1 MRRSKKFMSFKSKS
15 EILLKELSRIVEED
29 EEILTDKQKFIKV
42 CLDQL
47 GFNFYDEVIIN
58 IENPALGIKIDGY
71 FFEEESDDLHI
82 IVSHYEENELTFYE
96 LKEVLNNL
104 VNQISKL
111 FTYCLAP
118 KKSKTKVISTSDL
131 FELDSKINDTKE
143 NHNQIIVDIFI
154 NQLIDKNP
162 FEGQIYSVNNIFIKR
177 NFYDLDDLYETILAN
192 SNEDHVVNF
201 RKYNIKSVPALLVDS
216 NKDFDVYL
224 FYLNGTTLANV
235 YNDLKNKLLEGNV
248 RSYLNKT
255 QKVNSLVIQ
264 TVKNNPELFL
274 PYNNGLSTVVSSIK
288 NKNKKDNLVL
298 LETLTNWQI
307 VNGGQT
313 TVSLYECF
321 KENIDLKDIKVPV
334 KMTHLKNKFNQSIMV
349 GNISKYAN
357 TQTAIAK
364 SDLISNEPYFVQLQN
379 LSRTIVAYKDNVKS
393 SANEY
398 KWYFERTSGQYN
410 TEKRII
416 YNYKKSF
423 SKEFPEKLKF
433 NKVLLAKSIM
443 AWEQA
448 PYSVAL
454 GKEKNIV
461 TFNNLIKEKVVI
473 ANENYF
479 KKIIASLILYF
490 YTDKILKKK
499 KAKFKQAILPYS
511 ISLYSFVFNKSLDY
525 KYIWENQKLSEDIIK
540 RLDNITNLVIDF
552 FNNPVILE
560 KSQGRTD
567 MWARKDDA
575 WDMLKAKI
583 KASNNTLEE
592 TKLDLIPESEAEK
605 YINAKNRYKDYKTW
619 HSLLIW
625 DDKNTI
631 LTKQEK
637 KEISLLILDL
647 KLSNGTALNEMR
659 IKKAITAFINCAV
672 GGYPLDGD

>member
-1 MRRSKKFMSFKSKS
+1 MSFKSKF
-15 EILLKELSRIVEED
+15 ELIKRELSRIIEDD
-29 EEILTDKQKFIKV
+29 EEILNEKQKFIKV
-42 CLDQL
+42 CLDQF
-47 GFNFYDEVIIN
+47 GFNIYDEVITN
-58 IENPALGIKIDGY
+58 IENPALDIKIDGY

-82 IVSHYEENELTFYE
+82 IVSYYEEIELSGQE
-96 LKEVLNNL
+96 INKLLNDI

-111 FTYCLAP
+111 FTYCLAQ
-118 KKSKTKVISTSDL
+118 KKSKLPIISTSDL
-131 FELDSKINDTKE
+131 YELDIKINNTKE
-143 NHNQIIVDIFI
+143 TNNQIIVDVFI

-162 FEGQIYSVNNIFIKR
+162 FEGQVYSVNNMLIKR
-177 NFYDLDDLYETILAN
+177 NFYGLDDIYETILAN
-192 SNEDHVVNF
+192 SNEDHIINF
-201 RKYNIKSVPALLVDS
+201 RKYDLKSVPALLVDS

-224 FYLNGTTLANV
+224 FYLTGTIIANI

-274 PYNNGLSTVVSSIK
+274 PYNNGLSTVVSSLESKI
-288 NKNKKDNLVL
+288 KKDNLVL
-298 LETLTNWQI
+298 IETLTNWQI

-321 KENIDLKDIKVPV
+321 KEKIDLKDIKVPV

-379 LSRTIVAYKDNVKS
+379 LSRTIVAYKNNVKS
-393 SANEY
+393 SANEF

-433 NKVLLAKSIM
+433 TKVLLAKSIM

-461 TFNNLIKEKVVI
+461 TFNNLIKEKVVV
-473 ANENYF
+473 ANESYF
-479 KKIIASLILYF
+479 KKIIANLILYF
-490 YTDKILKKK
+490 NTDKILKKK

-525 KYIWENQKLSEDIIK
+525 KYIWDNQKLNEHTLTQ
-540 RLDNITNLVIDF
+540 LDYITGLVIDF
-552 FNNPVILE
+552 FNNPVNLE
-560 KSQGRTD
+560 ESGGRTD
-567 MWARKDDA
+567 MWARKDKV
-575 WDMLKAKI
+575 WNLLIAKI
-583 KASNNTLEE
+583 KPSKNNLEG

-605 YINAKNRYKDYKTW
+605 YIIAKNRYKDYKVW
-619 HSLLIW
+619 HALLIW
-625 DDKNTI
+625 DDKNNI

-637 KEISLLILDL
+637 KEIALLISDL
-647 KLSNGTALNEMR
+647 KLSSGTALDETR
-659 IKKAITAFINCAV
+659 IKKATIAFINCAV
-672 GGYPLDGD
+672 GGYPIDGD

>member
-1 MRRSKKFMSFKSKS
+1 MSFKSKF
-15 EILLKELSRIVEED
+15 ELLKIELSRIIEDD
-29 EEILTDKQKFIKV
+29 EEILNDKQKYIKV

-47 GFNFYDEVIIN
+47 GFNIYDEVITN
-58 IENPALGIKIDGY
+58 IENPALDIKIDGY
-71 FFEEESDDLHI
+71 FYDEESNDLHVI
-82 IVSHYEENELTFYE
+82 IAYYEETELSSGE
-96 LKEVLNNL
+96 INKLLNDL

-111 FTYCLAP
+111 FTYCFAQ
-118 KKSKTKVISTSDL
+118 KKSKTQIISTSEL
-131 FELDSKINDTKE
+131 YELDIEINKTKE
-143 NHNQIIVDIFI
+143 NNNQIIVDVFI
-154 NQLIDKNP
+154 NQMIDKNP
-162 FEGQIYSVNNIFIKR
+162 FEGQIYSVNNTLVKR
-177 NFYDLDDLYETILAN
+177 NFYGLDDIYDAILAN

-201 RKYNIKSVPALLVDS
+201 RKYDLKAIPALLVDS
-216 NKDFDVYL
+216 NKEFDVYL
-224 FYLNGTTLANV
+224 FYLTGTTIANI
-235 YNDLKNKLLEGNV
+235 YNDFKHKLLEGNV

-255 QKVNSLVIQ
+255 QKVNSLIIQ

-288 NKNKKDNLVL
+288 TNIKKDNLVL
-298 LETLTNWQI
+298 LEALTNWQI

-321 KENIDLKDIKVPV
+321 KEKIDLNGIKVPV

-379 LSRTIVAYKDNVKS
+379 LSRTIVAYKNNVKS

-433 NKVLLAKSIM
+433 TKVLLAKSIM

-461 TFNNLIKEKVVI
+461 NFNNLIKEKVVV
-473 ANENYF
+473 ANESYF
-479 KKIIASLILYF
+479 KKIIANLILYF
-490 YTDKILKKK
+490 NTDKILKKK

-511 ISLYSFVFNKSLDY
+511 ISFYSYFFNKSLDY
-525 KYIWENQKLSEDIIK
+525 KYIWDNQKLNDHILSQ
-540 RLDNITNLVIDF
+540 LNFITDLVIDF
-552 FNNPVILE
+552 FNNPVNLE
-560 KSQGRTD
+560 EAGGRID
-567 MWARKDDA
+567 MWARKEKV
-575 WDMLKAKI
+575 WNMLVAKI
-583 KASNNTLEE
+583 KPSKNNLDG

-605 YINAKNRYKDYKTW
+605 YIVAKNRFKDYKVW
-619 HSLLIW
+619 HALLIW
-625 DDKNTI
+625 DDKNNI

-637 KEISLLILDL
+637 KEIALLISDL
-647 KLSNGTALNEMR
+647 KLSSGTALDETR

-672 GGYPLDGD
+672 GGYPIDGD

>member
-1 MRRSKKFMSFKSKS
+1 MSFKTKF
-15 EILLKELSRIVEED
+15 EFLKRELSRIIEDD
-29 EEILTDKQKFIKV
+29 EEILNEKQKFIKV
-42 CLDQL
+42 CLDQF
-47 GFNFYDEVIIN
+47 GFNIYDEVITN
-58 IENPALGIKIDGY
+58 IENPALDIKIDGY

-82 IVSHYEENELTFYE
+82 IVSYYEEIELGRQE
-96 LKEVLNNL
+96 INKLLNDI

-111 FTYCLAP
+111 FTYCLAQ
-118 KKSKTKVISTSDL
+118 KKSKTPIISTSDL
-131 FELDSKINDTKE
+131 YELDIKINNTKE
-143 NHNQIIVDIFI
+143 TNNQIIVDVFI

-162 FEGQIYSVNNIFIKR
+162 FEGQVYSVNNMLIKR
-177 NFYDLDDLYETILAN
+177 NFYGLDDIYETILAN
-192 SNEDHVVNF
+192 SNEDHIINF
-201 RKYNIKSVPALLVDS
+201 RKYDLKSVPALLVDS

-224 FYLNGTTLANV
+224 FYLTGTTIANI

-274 PYNNGLSTVVSSIK
+274 PYNNGLSTVVSSLESNI
-288 NKNKKDNLVL
+288 KKDNLVL
-298 LETLTNWQI
+298 HETLTNWQI

-321 KENIDLKDIKVPV
+321 KEKIDLKDIKVPV

-379 LSRTIVAYKDNVKS
+379 LSRTIVAYKNNVKS
-393 SANEY
+393 SSNEF

-433 NKVLLAKSIM
+433 TKVLLAKSIM

-461 TFNNLIKEKVVI
+461 TFNNLIKEKVVV
-473 ANENYF
+473 ANESYF
-479 KKIIASLILYF
+479 KKIIANLILYF
-490 YTDKILKKK
+490 NTDKILKKK

-525 KYIWENQKLSEDIIK
+525 KYIWDNQKLNEHTLAQ
-540 RLDNITNLVIDF
+540 LDYITGLVIDF
-552 FNNPVILE
+552 FNNPVNLE
-560 KSQGRTD
+560 ESGGRTD
-567 MWARKDDA
+567 MWARKEKV
-575 WDMLKAKI
+575 WNMLIAKI
-583 KASNNTLEE
+583 KPSKTNFEG

-605 YINAKNRYKDYKTW
+605 YIIANNRYKDYKVW
-619 HSLLIW
+619 HALLIW
-625 DDKNTI
+625 DDKNNI

-637 KEISLLILDL
+637 KEIALLISDL
-647 KLSNGTALNEMR
+647 KLSSGTALDETR
-659 IKKAITAFINCAV
+659 IKKATTAFINCAV
-672 GGYPLDGD
+672 GGYPIDGD

>member
-1 MRRSKKFMSFKSKS
+1 MSFKSKF
-15 EILLKELSRIVEED
+15 ELLKRELSRIIEDD
-29 EEILTDKQKFIKV
+29 EEILNEKQKFIKV
-42 CLDQL
+42 CLDQF
-47 GFNFYDEVIIN
+47 GFNIYDEVITN
-58 IENPALGIKIDGY
+58 IENPALDIKIDGY

-82 IVSHYEENELTFYE
+82 IVSYYEEIELSGQE
-96 LKEVLNNL
+96 INKLLNDI

-111 FTYCLAP
+111 FTYCLAQ
-118 KKSKTKVISTSDL
+118 KKSKLPIISTSDL
-131 FELDSKINDTKE
+131 YELDIKINNTKE
-143 NHNQIIVDIFI
+143 TNNQIIVDVFI

-162 FEGQIYSVNNIFIKR
+162 FEGQVYSVNNMLIKR
-177 NFYDLDDLYETILAN
+177 NFYGLDDIYETILAN
-192 SNEDHVVNF
+192 SNEDHVINF
-201 RKYNIKSVPALLVDS
+201 RKYDLKSVPALLVDS

-224 FYLNGTTLANV
+224 FYLTGTTIANI

-274 PYNNGLSTVVSSIK
+274 PYNNGLSTVVSSLESKI
-288 NKNKKDNLVL
+288 KKDNLVL
-298 LETLTNWQI
+298 IETLTNWQI

-321 KENIDLKDIKVPV
+321 KEKIDLEDIKVPV

-379 LSRTIVAYKDNVKS
+379 LSRTIVAYKNNVKS
-393 SANEY
+393 SANEF

-433 NKVLLAKSIM
+433 TKVLLAKSIM

-461 TFNNLIKEKVVI
+461 TFNNLIKEKVVV
-473 ANENYF
+473 ANESYF
-479 KKIIASLILYF
+479 KKIIANLILY
-490 YTDKILKKK
+490 YNTDKILKKK

-525 KYIWENQKLSEDIIK
+525 KYVWEHQKLNEHTLTQ
-540 RLDNITNLVIDF
+540 LDYITGLVIDF
-552 FNNPVILE
+552 FNNPVNLE
-560 KSQGRTD
+560 ESGGRTD
-567 MWARKDDA
+567 MWARKEKV
-575 WDMLKAKI
+575 WNMLIAKI
-583 KASNNTLEE
+583 KPSKNNHEG

-605 YINAKNRYKDYKTW
+605 YIIAKNRYKDYKVW
-619 HSLLIW
+619 HALLIW
-625 DDKNTI
+625 DDKNNI

-637 KEISLLILDL
+637 KEIALLISDL
-647 KLSNGTALNEMR
+647 KLSSGTALDEIR
-659 IKKAITAFINCAV
+659 IKKATTAFINCVV
-672 GGYPLDGD
+672 GGYPIDGD